1 MKKGLIFLNGDPPA
15 ADVLEKIDFA
25 NNIVVC
31 ADGAYN
37 YLKFYDSVPDIL
49 LGDFDSI
56 TAVPSSVE
64 VKRFPVD
71 KDYTDGH
78 LAVLEMYDRGVTEV
92 EIYGAY
98 GGRPDHE
105 FANYALLALASSLNI
120 KAVIKG
126 DYDIH
131 YVTDYI
137 KLKVDKNVTVSLV
150 PYSDTAHILST
161 EGLKFDASTMTLNKF
176 HLIGMSNT
184 SVDNEICVRVGNG
197 SILLFV
203 QRR

>member
-1 MKKGLIFLNGDPPA
+1 MKKGLIFLNGDPPTSE
-15 ADVLEKIDFA
+15 VLEKMNFK
-25 NNIVVC
+25 NKIVVC

-37 YLKFYDSVPDIL
+37 YLKLYNAFPDIL

-56 TAVPSSVE
+56 NSVPDSVE
-64 VKRFPVD
+64 VKRFPID
-71 KDYTDGH
+71 KDFTDGH
-78 LAVLEMYDRGVTEV
+78 LAVLEMHDRGVTDV

-105 FANYALLALASSLNI
+105 YANYALLALASSLRI

-126 DYDIH
+126 SYDIH

-137 KLKVDKNVTVSLV
+137 KLNVEKNATVSLV
-150 PYSDTAHILST
+150 PYSDTAHIIST
-161 EGLKFDASTMTLNKF
+161 EGLKFDASSLTLNKF

-184 SVDNEICVRVGNG
+184 AIENEISVKVKSG

>member
-15 ADVLEKIDFA
+15 SSVLEKIDFP
-25 NNIVVC
+25 NNIIVC

-37 YLKFYDSVPDIL
+37 YLKFYDAVPDIL

-56 TAVPSSVE
+56 TVVPSQVE
-64 VKRFPVD
+64 VRRYPVD

-78 LAVLEMYDRGVTEV
+78 LAVLEMRDRGVTEV

-105 FANYALLALASSLNI
+105 FANYALLAFASSLNI

-126 DYDIH
+126 DYDIY
-131 YVTDYI
+131 YVTDSI
-137 KLKVDKNVTVSLV
+137 KLNVDKNATVSLV
-150 PYSDTAHILST
+150 PYSDTAHIIST
-161 EGLKFDASTMTLNKF
+161 EGLKFDASTLTLNKF
-176 HLIGMSNT
+176 HLIGMSN
-184 SVDNEICVRVGNG
+184 SALSNEICVKVDSG

>member
-1 MKKGLIFLNGDPPA
+1 MKKGIIFLNGNAPA
-15 ADVLEKIDFA
+15 RETLEKLDFSDKV
-25 NNIVVC
+25 VVC

-37 YLKFYDSVPDIL
+37 YLKDFDHRPDVL

-56 TAVPSSVE
+56 SSAPCGVE
-64 VKRFPVD
+64 VKKFPVD

-78 LAVLEMYDRGVTEV
+78 LAVLEMRDRGVAEV

-105 FANYALLALASSLNI
+105 YANYALLALANSLGI

-126 DYDIH
+126 DYDI
-131 YVTDYI
+131 YFVTDSI
-137 KLKVDKNVTVSLV
+137 KLDVRIGATVSLV
-150 PYSDTAHILST
+150 PYSDMAHIIT
-161 EGLKFDASTMTLNKF
+161 TKGLKFDASSLTLNKL

-184 SVDNEICVRVGNG
+184 AVNDEIYVELTG